1 MTVAPPLPSAPADA
15 LARARQV
22 GVILAA
28 VAALIA
34 RRFLRD
40 PRFFKLT
47 GPLWSWLNRTVQ
59 RFGRVRMVPAAPVA
73 APRPQRVRT
82 VPVDRVRLPSGR
94 GWLVKALGWEAAGY
108 GSQLDALLHEPEM
121 VALLET
127 VPAVGRLLRPLA
139 RMLGVTVGPVV
150 VQAVAAVTPAVLVAV
165 VPAVAAVVVPVAVPV
180 VAEPRVPS
188 DARVVDQHEGA
199 RVSVPSAKNSTTWQ
213 HRRWAE

>member
-1 MTVAPPLPSAPADA
+1 MARTSPILRIADA
-15 LARARQV
+15 APELVRRLTLIV
-22 GVILAA
+22 GG

-59 RFGRVRMVPAAPVA
+59 RIGRVRMVPAAPVA

-150 VQAVAAVTPAVLVAV
+150 VQAVAAVMRKVR
-165 VPAVAAVVVPVAVPV
+165 
-180 VAEPRVPS
+180 PRKP
-188 DARVVDQHEGA
+188 R
-199 RVSVPSAKNSTTWQ
+199 AKRMRPWSPGPIRPPW
-213 HRRWAE
+213 RPDRIPGSGDGG

>member
-1 MTVAPPLPSAPADA
+1 MARTSPILRIADA
-15 LARARQV
+15 APELVRRLTLIV
-22 GVILAA
+22 GG

-150 VQAVAAVTPAVLVAV
+150 VQAVAAVMRKVR
-165 VPAVAAVVVPVAVPV
+165 
-180 VAEPRVPS
+180 PRKP
-188 DARVVDQHEGA
+188 R
-199 RVSVPSAKNSTTWQ
+199 AKRMRPWSPGPIRPPW
-213 HRRWAE
+213 RPDRIPGSGDGG

>member
-1 MTVAPPLPSAPADA
+1 MARTSPILRIADA
-15 LARARQV
+15 APELVRRLTLIV
-22 GVILAA
+22 GG

-108 GSQLDALLHEPEM
+108 GSQLDALLPEPEL

-150 VQAVAAVTPAVLVAV
+150 VQAVAAVMRKVR
-165 VPAVAAVVVPVAVPV
+165 
-180 VAEPRVPS
+180 PRKP
-188 DARVVDQHEGA
+188 R
-199 RVSVPSAKNSTTWQ
+199 AKRMRPWSPGPIRPPW
-213 HRRWAE
+213 RPDRIPGSGDGG

>member
-1 MTVAPPLPSAPADA
+1 MARTSPILRIADA
-15 LARARQV
+15 APELVRRLTLIV
-22 GVILAA
+22 GGVA
-28 VAALIA
+28 VLIA

-150 VQAVAAVTPAVLVAV
+150 VQAVAAVMRKVR
-165 VPAVAAVVVPVAVPV
+165 
-180 VAEPRVPS
+180 PRKP
-188 DARVVDQHEGA
+188 R
-199 RVSVPSAKNSTTWQ
+199 AKRMRPWSPGPIRPPW
-213 HRRWAE
+213 RPDRIPGSGDGG

>member
-1 MTVAPPLPSAPADA
+1 MARTSPILRIADA
-15 LARARQV
+15 APELVRRLTLIV
-22 GVILAA
+22 GG

-34 RRFLRD
+34 RRVLRD

-150 VQAVAAVTPAVLVAV
+150 VQAVAAVMRKVR
-165 VPAVAAVVVPVAVPV
+165 
-180 VAEPRVPS
+180 PRKP
-188 DARVVDQHEGA
+188 R
-199 RVSVPSAKNSTTWQ
+199 AKRMRPWSPGPIRPPW
-213 HRRWAE
+213 RPDRIPGSGDGG

>member
-1 MTVAPPLPSAPADA
+1 MARTSPILRIADA
-15 LARARQV
+15 APELVRRLTLIV
-22 GVILAA
+22 GG

-40 PRFFKLT
+40 PRFFELT

-94 GWLVKALGWEAAGY
+94 GWLVKALGWEAAGD

-139 RMLGVTVGPVV
+139 RCAMARWTSIGMCTTFGV
-150 VQAVAAVTPAVLVAV
+150 
-165 VPAVAAVVVPVAVPV
+165 
-180 VAEPRVPS
+180 ES
-188 DARVVDQHEGA
+188 C
-199 RVSVPSAKNSTTWQ
+199 
-213 HRRWAE
+213 